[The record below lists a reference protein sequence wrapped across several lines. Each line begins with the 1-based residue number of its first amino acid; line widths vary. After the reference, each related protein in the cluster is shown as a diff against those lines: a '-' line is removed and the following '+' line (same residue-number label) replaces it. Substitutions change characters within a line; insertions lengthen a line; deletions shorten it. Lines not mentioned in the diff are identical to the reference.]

1 MGVKC
6 FWICLVKSEVII
18 VRDRHS
24 IRALVAVPAGGSN
37 RLLYYPQEKAHLPGR
52 NDRQRPLSRL
62 RDAMRLWPV
71 NKFLLDYMFISLAL
85 ARHRL
90 RARRL
95 PC

>member
-24 IRALVAVPAGGSN
+24 IRALVAAPAGGSN

-52 NDRQRPLSRL
+52 NDR
-62 RDAMRLWPV
+62 
-71 NKFLLDYMFISLAL
+71 
-85 ARHRL
+85 
-90 RARRL
+90 
-95 PC
+95 

>member
-37 RLLYYPQEKAHLPGR
+37 RLLYYPQEKANLPGR

-62 RDAMRLWPV
+62 RDVMPYGRLT
-71 NKFLLDYMFISLAL
+71 NFFLTT
-85 ARHRL
+85 
-90 RARRL
+90 
-95 PC
+95 